1 MSSGA
6 GNPRK
11 RRAGRPRNPVA
22 RETLLSA
29 AVSAFADQGYAAA
42 SLDRIAEQTG
52 IRKSS
57 LLHRFGNKE
66 ALYLEALATVLGNLD
81 ELVQE
86 AAESTEDFVQRLDRL
101 SRLITDYLTGEP
113 RAARLLFRE
122 VMDRGPFFSG
132 VGGPVFLHVLNTAVT
147 FVEAGTAA
155 GEFHTN
161 DAADTVM
168 SIVGI
173 HLTYFAIHEL
183 SEQVRDEPIFT
194 APARDRRRMQV
205 VEQVRRIC
213 GVS

>member
-1 MSSGA
+1 MNSRV

-11 RRAGRPRNPVA
+11 RRAGRPRNPVP
-22 RETLLSA
+22 RDVLLSA
-29 AVSAFADQGYAAA
+29 AVTAFADHGYTAA
-42 SLDRIAEQTG
+42 SLDRIAEETG

-57 LLHRFGNKE
+57 LLHRFGSKE
-66 ALYLEALATVLGNLD
+66 ALYLEALAAVLGNLA

-86 AAESTEDFVQRLDRL
+86 AAESTEDFPERLDRL

-132 VGGPVFLHVLNTAVT
+132 TGGPLFLHVLNTAVS
-147 FVEAGTAA
+147 FVEAGVSA
-155 GEFHTN
+155 GQFQTS
-161 DAADTVM
+161 DASDTVM
-168 SIVGI
+168 SVVGI

-183 SEQVRDEPIFT
+183 TEQLREEPVFT
-194 APARDRRRMQV
+194 VQARDRRRVQV

-213 GVS
+213 GVP

>member
-1 MSSGA
+1 MTTRGSS
-6 GNPRK
+6 RK
-11 RRAGRPRNPVA
+11 RRAGRPRNPVS

-29 AVSAFADQGYAAA
+29 AVTAFADYGYMAA
-42 SLDRIAEQTG
+42 SLDRIASETG

-57 LLHRFGNKE
+57 LLHRFGSKE
-66 ALYLEALATVLGNLD
+66 ALYLEALTVVLGNLD

-86 AAESTEDFVQRLDRL
+86 AAESTEDFAERLDRL

-132 VGGPVFLHVLNTAVT
+132 AGGPVFLHVLNTAVS
-147 FVEAGTAA
+147 FVEAGVGA
-155 GEFHTN
+155 GEFRTA

-173 HLTYFAIHEL
+173 HLSYFAIHEL
-183 SEQVRDEPIFT
+183 SERVRGEPVFT
-194 APARDRRRMQV
+194 VQARDRRRTQV
-205 VEQVRRIC
+205 VAQVRRIC

>member
-1 MSSGA
+1 
-6 GNPRK
+6 
-11 RRAGRPRNPVA
+11 V
-22 RETLLSA
+22 LLSA
-29 AVSAFADQGYAAA
+29 AVTVFADCGYAAA
-42 SLDRIAEQTG
+42 SLDRIAEETG

-57 LLHRFGNKE
+57 LLHRFGSKE

-86 AAESTEDFVQRLDRL
+86 AAEGTEDFCDRLDRL

-132 VGGPVFLHVLNTAVT
+132 AGGPIFMHVLTTAVS
-147 FVEAGTAA
+147 FVEAGVQA
-155 GEFHTN
+155 GEFHTA

-168 SIVGI
+168 SIVGV

-183 SEQVRDEPIFT
+183 SEQLRGAPVFT
-194 APARDRRRMQV
+194 AQARDRRRVEV

>member
-1 MSSGA
+1 M
-6 GNPRK
+6 
-11 RRAGRPRNPVA
+11 
-22 RETLLSA
+22 LLSA
-29 AVSAFADQGYAAA
+29 AVTVFADCGYAAA
-42 SLDRIAEQTG
+42 SLDRIAEETG

-57 LLHRFGNKE
+57 LLHRFGSKE

-86 AAESTEDFVQRLDRL
+86 AAEGTEDFCDRLDRL

-132 VGGPVFLHVLNTAVT
+132 AGGPIFMHVLTTAVS
-147 FVEAGTAA
+147 FVEAGVQA
-155 GEFHTN
+155 GEFHTA

-168 SIVGI
+168 SIVGV

-183 SEQVRDEPIFT
+183 SEQLRGAPVFT
-194 APARDRRRMQV
+194 AQARDRRRVEV